1 MCSSWLDERHVCDNY
16 GRGDDSV
23 SDERSGNP
31 PRSRVVVA
39 GGRKDTTDKNTHK
52 NRNWK
57 DQVAEDTR
65 KNKTKLRHPIMEWEK
80 QLRVGNL
87 WWTLR
92 CDHIPQL
99 RNEYKRRSC
108 SATHTSVAAYTYTAV
123 AAQQIPQWLMEVR
136 NCGANYRDLIGVA
149 DAQKCM
155 SIL

>member
-39 GGRKDTTDKNTHK
+39 GGRKDTTKNPKIEIGKINSPRTT
-52 NRNWK
+52 
-57 DQVAEDTR
+57 V
-65 KNKTKLRHPIMEWEK
+65 KNKELRHPSMEWEK

-108 SATHTSVAAYTYTAV
+108 SAKHTSVAAYTYTAV
-123 AAQQIPQWLMEVR
+123 AAQQIPQCLLKVR
-136 NCGANYRDLIGVA
+136 NCGTNYRDLIGVA

-155 SIL
+155 SIV